1 LKPIDVQNLI
11 LRALAG
17 ADRTQGELMQCL
29 PPRVT
34 QARASIAI
42 SELQGQRLI
51 RRTGEEMTARNNW
64 MGRSTYGLTDEGRA
78 ELNRIKEGFA
88 HG

>member
-1 LKPIDVQNLI
+1 MKPIDVQNLI

-51 RRTGEEMTARNNW
+51 RRTGQEMTACNNW
-64 MGRSTYGLTDEGRA
+64 MGRSTYGLTEEGRA
-78 ELNRIKEGFA
+78 ELNCNRECA
-88 HG
+88 DHA